1 MNVKK
6 QHRKIANIEVLR
18 RKPLQHMW
26 RIYRRGCLE
35 AGASR
40 HDLSQHRFP
49 FLTGAVALFGTLD
62 RLLQDGSAE
71 DHEALMM
78 ALFKEVHELGAG
90 TGDYRVFLRLP
101 SERVQ

>member
-6 QHRKIANIEVLR
+6 RYRKIANVELLR

-26 RIYRRGCLE
+26 RIYRRGGLE

-49 FLTGAVALFGTLD
+49 FLTGAAALFWTLD

-71 DHEALMM
+71 DHEALIM
-78 ALFKEVHELGAG
+78 ALFKDVHELS
-90 TGDYRVFLRLP
+90 TGDHRVFLRLP